1 MLQQIRSSTR
11 YVRYKDI
18 KSLMKDLKLVYKAVT
33 EDDILYNLSR
43 FKAKWEKFYPSCVKN
58 WKDNWEI
65 LSTFYV

>member
-1 MLQQIRSSTR
+1 
-11 YVRYKDI
+11 
-18 KSLMKDLKLVYKAVT
+18 MKDLKLVYKAVT